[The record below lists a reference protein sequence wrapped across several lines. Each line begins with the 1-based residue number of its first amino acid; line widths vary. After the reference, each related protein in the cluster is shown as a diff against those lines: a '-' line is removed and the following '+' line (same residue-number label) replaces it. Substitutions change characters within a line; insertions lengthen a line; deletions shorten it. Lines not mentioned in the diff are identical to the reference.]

1 VKCVYY
7 LGLRRTMKM
16 KMEPDIKVGTI
27 LSIGKVVEIK
37 NECVVVLRD
46 GKRIE
51 VTFDT
56 ARYS

>member
-1 VKCVYY
+1 
-7 LGLRRTMKM
+7 M